1 MQTKTKIWG
10 ALALSAMLGLSNV
23 TTVHAQDGAAK
34 QGQGA
39 QKRKGPFR
47 RILTELDLTPEQKAK
62 IQPIIKET
70 NAEMKKIREDAA
82 LSQQE
87 KRAKTRDLQQATR
100 PKIEA
105 HLTDAQK
112 AKLAEIMKPAGRQ
125 GGKGGKGKRKK
136 AAA

>member
-23 TTVHAQDGAAK
+23 ATVHAQDGAAK

-39 QKRKGPFR
+39 QKRKAPLR
-47 RILTELDLTPEQKAK
+47 RLMTELDLTAEQKAK
-62 IQPIIKET
+62 IQPIVKEH
-70 NAEMKKIREDAA
+70 NAAAKAIREDAA

-87 KRAKTRDLQQATR
+87 KRAKNRDLMQATR

-112 AKLAEIMKPAGRQ
+112 AKAAEIMKPAGRQ
-125 GGKGGKGKRKK
+125 GGKGKRKK